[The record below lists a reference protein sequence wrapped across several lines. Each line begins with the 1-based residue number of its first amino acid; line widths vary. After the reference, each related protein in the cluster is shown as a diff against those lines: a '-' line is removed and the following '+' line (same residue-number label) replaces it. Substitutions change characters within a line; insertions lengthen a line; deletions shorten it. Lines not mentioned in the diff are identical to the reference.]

1 MAENVSMEQSIYQL
15 LNDVNRNY
23 FTSNRQLN
31 KQSMLYQTIEEVQ
44 GKGWFN
50 DLELQEIENYS
61 LATATLKPATLTK
74 SGINKLTEL
83 KKIYGKEETK

>member
-31 KQSMLYQTIEEVQ
+31 KQSMLHQTIDEVQ
-44 GKGWFN
+44 DKGWFN
-50 DLELQEIENYS
+50 NLKIEEMENYS
-61 LATATLKPATLTK
+61 LATATLKSATLTK
-74 SGINKLTEL
+74 DGINKLTEL
-83 KKIYGKEETK
+83 KKIYGKEDSK